1 MNDYAF
7 HVGTYINKAKVKLS
21 SHVNKISFGEEGI
34 RLKYSFMELKGKV
47 VVPFV

>member
-1 MNDYAF
+1 M
-7 HVGTYINKAKVKLS
+7 KLS

-47 VVPFV
+47 VVPFVVVRVFLLQPLTSAIIS